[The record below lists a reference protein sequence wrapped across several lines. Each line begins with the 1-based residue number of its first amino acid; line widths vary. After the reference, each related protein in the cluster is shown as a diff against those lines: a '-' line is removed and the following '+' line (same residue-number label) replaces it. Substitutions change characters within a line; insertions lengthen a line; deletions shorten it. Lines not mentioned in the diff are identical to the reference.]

1 MLRRLF
7 SRFIRG
13 AAGRAPTPS
22 TSKASDQEV
31 KVGEMLYGK
40 PPAEPES
47 LEPEPDPNKLTSEQ
61 QLYAWRLLELT
72 SAVRKGTKQEG
83 LTLADLNWLTRIA
96 RSRCDLHK
104 VCDALRAGCS
114 VTLAVDIFT

>member
-1 MLRRLF
+1 
-7 SRFIRG
+7 
-13 AAGRAPTPS
+13 
-22 TSKASDQEV
+22 
-31 KVGEMLYGK
+31 MLYGK

-72 SAVRKGTKQEG
+72 SAAGQGSKGV
-83 LTLADLNWLTRIA
+83 TLADLNWLTFIA

-104 VCDALRAGCS
+104 ACDALRAGCS
-114 VTLAVDIFT
+114 VKLAVDIFT